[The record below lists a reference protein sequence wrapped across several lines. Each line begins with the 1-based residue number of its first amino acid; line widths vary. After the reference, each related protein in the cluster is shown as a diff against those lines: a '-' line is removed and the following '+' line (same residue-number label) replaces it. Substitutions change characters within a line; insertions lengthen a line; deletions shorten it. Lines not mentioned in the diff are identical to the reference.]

1 MKLLFLHA
9 IRNRKHL
16 LFFLGTILA
25 MAGLALASQLEICAY
40 GIMANKGTDFFEL
53 FGDGKAIRE
62 KVSWEDIETR
72 WPKIDKEEKG
82 YITKVDSQRYM
93 ARQDRFRIMD
103 RMTSFFDHRFH
114 TSRSVANLAY
124 LLMIVALFKAVA
136 LFSQRYFIRLVAI
149 KVSRDLRQHY
159 FEHLQK
165 LPMGVYQQ
173 YNIGSL
179 STRVVS
185 DAGLVAEAINACLL
199 NYIQT
204 PFTVLSALVLC
215 FLTSWQL
222 SLIVFCGM
230 PLIVFPII
238 YLAAKIKRIAKQL
251 QKNQENFATVLID
264 FLSGIQTVKM
274 FGMEEFSLKK
284 YNQQNREMAR
294 LEQHSARYDNIS
306 RPIVHTI
313 AMFFLATSLLYG
325 LYVAKME
332 VAELFFFCGL
342 LYLLYEPIKKFA
354 EVHNAI
360 QRGIAAAERMFEI
373 MRLQPTSDHNDG
385 VTDFSKL
392 QDSIVFDDVWFRY
405 GDDKDWVLRG
415 TTFSVKRGETVA
427 IVGPTGSGKSTAV
440 QLLPR
445 LYEIQKGN
453 IIVDGKRI
461 DTFTQ
466 KSLRDA
472 IAFVPQKPFLFL
484 DTIAEN
490 ISFGRSFTKEQIQ
503 DAAKKAHAHE
513 FIMEM
518 PKGYDEV
525 LLEAGKNLSGG
536 QQQRLAIARALVKG
550 APILVMD
557 EATSA
562 LDTVSEN
569 YIKES
574 IRLLKGSVTQ
584 IIIAHRLST
593 VQDADKIVYLDQ
605 GRVVACGTK
614 DELLQTCPDFRL
626 MWEMMHRGVEC
637 GRGVGV

>member
-1 MKLLFLHA
+1 MVA
-9 IRNRKHL
+9 
-16 LFFLGTILA
+16 
-25 MAGLALASQLEICAY
+25 LALASQLEICAY

-53 FGDGKAIRE
+53 FGEGKGMRE
-62 KVSWEDIETR
+62 KVSWDEIQTR
-72 WPKIDKEEKG
+72 WPKIDKDDKG

-103 RMTSFFDHRFH
+103 RMTSFFDHKFH
-114 TSRSVANLAY
+114 TSRSVVNLAF
-124 LLMIVALFKAVA
+124 LLFIVGLFKAVS
-136 LFSQRYFIRLVAI
+136 LFTQRYFIRFVAI
-149 KVSRDLRQHY
+149 KVSQDLRQHY

-165 LPMGVYQQ
+165 LPMGIYQQ
-173 YNIGSL
+173 YNTGSL

-204 PFTVLSALVLC
+204 PFTVLSALVFC

-222 SLIVFCGM
+222 SLIVFLGL

-238 YLAAKIKRIAKQL
+238 YLAGKIKRIAKDL

-274 FGMEEFSLKK
+274 FGMEDFSLRK
-284 YNQQNREMAR
+284 YNEQNREMAR
-294 LEQHSARYDNIS
+294 LEQRSARYDNIS
-306 RPIVHTI
+306 RPVVHTI

-373 MRLQPTSDHNDG
+373 MHLEPPSDHNDG
-385 VTDFSKL
+385 STTFQGLKDA
-392 QDSIVFDDVWFRY
+392 IVFEDVWFRY

-415 TTFSVKRGETVA
+415 TSFSVKKGETVA

-445 LYEIQKGN
+445 LYEIQKGSL
-453 IIVDGKRI
+453 IVDGKRI

-466 KSLRDA
+466 KSLRDQ

-490 ISFGRSFTKEQIQ
+490 ISFGRSFTQAQIE

-518 PKGYDEV
+518 PKGYQEV
-525 LLEAGKNLSGG
+525 LSEAGKNLSGG

-574 IRLLKGSVTQ
+574 IHLLKGSITQ

-593 VQDADKIVYLDQ
+593 IEDADKIVYLNE
-605 GRVVACGTK
+605 GRVMACGTK
-614 DELLQTCPDFRL
+614 DELLVSCPDFRL
-626 MWEMMHRGVEC
+626 MWDMMMHR
-637 GRGVGV
+637 RR